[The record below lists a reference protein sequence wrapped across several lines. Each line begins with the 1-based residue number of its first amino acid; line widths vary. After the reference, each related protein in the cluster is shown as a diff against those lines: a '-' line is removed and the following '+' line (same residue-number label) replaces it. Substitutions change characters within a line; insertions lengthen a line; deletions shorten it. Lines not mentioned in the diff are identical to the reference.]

1 MMILFL
7 KINKLS
13 NIQSQREQRD
23 NEEREEKKRLMRE
36 QKQRDKEE
44 EKRRQEA
51 AELKFVKSIFRFS
64 KKKSFFHRNYTAL
77 MQADKMRSNKV

>member
-1 MMILFL
+1 
-7 KINKLS
+7 
-13 NIQSQREQRD
+13 
-23 NEEREEKKRLMRE
+23 MRE